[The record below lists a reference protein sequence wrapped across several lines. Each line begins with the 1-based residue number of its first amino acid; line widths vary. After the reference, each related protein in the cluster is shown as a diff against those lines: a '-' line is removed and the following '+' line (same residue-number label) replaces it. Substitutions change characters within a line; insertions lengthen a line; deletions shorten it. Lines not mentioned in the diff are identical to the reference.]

1 MTTTTTARTTLD
13 DAAVAISDAAANV
26 DGVHALG
33 GVLMRAADAVR
44 QRIGS
49 TTSAPGV
56 KVDKD
61 RSGHVTVA
69 VSVVVEYPHKIRD
82 VADAV
87 RDAARTVAAELGSNS
102 VAVTVTVTDVFGP
115 FDTDP
120 VEAGQDAVDD
130 ALTAAGDAVD
140 DAATATREA
149 ADDVASA
156 TREAADDVASA
167 TRRAVDEA
175 AEEDGN
181 APRRS
186 TAADADPDA
195 ASNNDAADAHDVVAD
210 ALDEVADDIAAA
222 ADDARDRA
230 RQSGA

>member
-1 MTTTTTARTTLD
+1 M
-13 DAAVAISDAAANV
+13 
-26 DGVHALG
+26 
-33 GVLMRAADAVR
+33 
-44 QRIGS
+44 
-49 TTSAPGV
+49 
-56 KVDKD
+56 
-61 RSGHVTVA
+61 
-69 VSVVVEYPHKIRD
+69 
-82 VADAV
+82 ADAV

-130 ALTAAGDAVD
+130 ALTAAGDAVY

-181 APRRS
+181 ARRRS
-186 TAADADPDA
+186 TAA
-195 ASNNDAADAHDVVAD
+195 N
-210 ALDEVADDIAAA
+210 
-222 ADDARDRA
+222 DARDRA
-230 RQSGA
+230 RRSGA